1 MHHRRSR
8 TAVPEI
14 FSATLASLTTLS
26 SSTALTEAAF
36 AIAAPAALLEVV
48 LKIVHT
54 FY

>member
-1 MHHRRSR
+1 MHHRGSR
-8 TAVPEI
+8 TAVAKI
-14 FSATLASLTTLS
+14 FSATLAS
-26 SSTALTEAAF
+26 LTEAAF